1 MLLHEKLDGL
11 REEQWTELLNMQKE
25 QLAALKNLLEPGRT

>member
-11 REEQWTELLNMQKE
+11 REEQWNELLNMQKE
-25 QLAALKNLLEPGRT
+25 QMAALKNLLESGRT